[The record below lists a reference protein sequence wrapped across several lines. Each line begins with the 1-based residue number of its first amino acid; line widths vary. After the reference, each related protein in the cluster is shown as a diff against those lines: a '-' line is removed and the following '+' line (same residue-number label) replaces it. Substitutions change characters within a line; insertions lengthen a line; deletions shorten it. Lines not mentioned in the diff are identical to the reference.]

1 MYRRVKV
8 RPWNST
14 AGVDLENEIFG
25 AEEVMFTLQAFG
37 EFILD

>member
-8 RPWNST
+8 RPWNSS

-25 AEEVMFTLQAFG
+25 AEEVMFKIKGFG